1 MSEHSL
7 HYDKMVHEALRGVV
21 REALEIVARDGL
33 PGDHHFYIAFA
44 TTHPGVVLPAS
55 LRERYEEEMTI
66 VLQHQFWDLAVHD
79 DRFELK
85 LSFNGKPEHLVIP
98 FAAMIGFL
106 DPSVEFGLQ
115 FQERPSPENPAAP
128 ESPVGKDSLVFGDKP
143 EPTEAAPP
151 PPPPDD
157 KIVTLDAFRKK

>member
-1 MSEHSL
+1 MAEQGL

-33 PGDHHFYIAFA
+33 PGEHHFYIAFA

-55 LRERYEEEMTI
+55 LRERYKEEMTI
-66 VLQHQFWDLAVHD
+66 VLQHQFWDLAVHN

-115 FQERPSPENPAAP
+115 FQERAAPENPPA
-128 ESPVGKDSLVFGDKP
+128 EDGLVFGDEP

-151 PPPPDD
+151 PAPPDD